1 MVRAYPAVPQHVDPV
16 RITAWSAAIA
26 LHLLAFLLLIIP
38 AAYVA
43 APLPREAPQIRWI
56 TPEKPLPPT
65 PAPPADPV
73 AVVPPQT
80 TVQPLPTP
88 LPFRPAVIDQ
98 APAVAL
104 PASTPA
110 VDAPQAVP
118 SLAAE
123 PAIGGAGAYLS
134 YRSAPPPSY
143 PITAL
148 RNQEQGTVLLRVEVD
163 AKGQPTRVTIERSSG
178 SRALDTAAR
187 QQVLRR
193 WTFEPSMRDGVATAS
208 VGLVPIDFSLPQ

>member
-1 MVRAYPAVPQHVDPV
+1 M
-16 RITAWSAAIA
+16 
-26 LHLLAFLLLIIP
+26 
-38 AAYVA
+38 
-43 APLPREAPQIRWI
+43 
-56 TPEKPLPPT
+56 
-65 PAPPADPV
+65 
-73 AVVPPQT
+73 
-80 TVQPLPTP
+80 
-88 LPFRPAVIDQ
+88 
-98 APAVAL
+98 
-104 PASTPA
+104 
-110 VDAPQAVP
+110 
-118 SLAAE
+118 
-123 PAIGGAGAYLS
+123 GGAGAYLS

-143 PITAL
+143 LIAAL

>member
-43 APLPREAPQIRWI
+43 LPLPREAPQIRWI

-65 PAPPADPV
+65 PVPPADPV

-80 TVQPLPTP
+80 SVQPLPTP
-88 LPFRPAVIDQ
+88 LPLPPAVINQ
-98 APAVAL
+98 APVLAL
-104 PASTPA
+104 PASTSA
-110 VDAPQAVP
+110 VAAPQAVP
-118 SLAAE
+118 SPTEA
-123 PAIGGAGAYLS
+123 PAMGGAGAYLS

-143 PITAL
+143 PIAAL

-163 AKGQPTRVTIERSSG
+163 ANGQPTRVTIERSSG

>member
-1 MVRAYPAVPQHVDPV
+1 MVRAYPAVPQHIDPV

-43 APLPREAPQIRWI
+43 LPLPRQAPQIRWI

-65 PAPPADPV
+65 PIPPDEPV

-80 TVQPLPTP
+80 TVRPLPTP
-88 LPFRPAVIDQ
+88 LPAAAIDQ
-98 APAVAL
+98 LPVFAL
-104 PASTPA
+104 PAATPA
-110 VDAPQAVP
+110 VDAPQAAP
-118 SLAAE
+118 SPVE
-123 PAIGGAGAYLS
+123 TPDMGGAGAYLS

-143 PITAL
+143 PIAAL

-163 AKGQPTRVTIERSSG
+163 AKGQPTKVMIERSSG
-178 SRALDTAAR
+178 SRALDNAAR

-193 WTFEPSMRDGVATAS
+193 WTFEPAMRDGVATAS
-208 VGLVPIDFSLPQ
+208 VGLVPIDFSLPH